1 MTSSPRI
8 QALTMLCQ
16 MDPTQLLAVRNRCV
30 EMTRL
35 PSLAVSLTLAAA
47 ADDQSLVP
55 FVSGLLLGTDQQV
68 RTWFSHY
75 VRNGA
80 KKKSET
86 LLRLRATLLRQ
97 LADLAAKMQGRQ
109 QQQHAPS
116 TGIVVQSTALL
127 RLYTALR
134 GIAGL
139 KYAT

>member
-1 MTSSPRI
+1 
-8 QALTMLCQ
+8 MLCQ

-109 QQQHAPS
+109 QQQHETWRHS
-116 TGIVVQSTALL
+116 TEEDAAAGRS
-127 RLYTALR
+127 R
-134 GIAGL
+134 GHGPEFQHCGWRDGKAGGDC
-139 KYAT
+139 

>member
-1 MTSSPRI
+1 
-8 QALTMLCQ
+8 MLCQ
-16 MDPTQLLAVRNRCV
+16 MDPTQLLVVRNKCV
-30 EMTRL
+30 ELTRL

-47 ADDQSLVP
+47 EDDGLVP

-68 RTWFSHY
+68 RTWFSQF

-86 LLRLRATLLRQ
+86 LLRFRATLLRK
-97 LADLAAKMQGRQ
+97 LADLAAKMRQ
-109 QQQHAPS
+109 KGATPS
-116 TGIVVQSTALL
+116 TGTVVQSTAVL

-139 KYAT
+139 K

>member
-1 MTSSPRI
+1 
-8 QALTMLCQ
+8 MLCQ

-97 LADLAAKMQGRQ
+97 LADLAAKMQ
-109 QQQHAPS
+109 ASTPS
-116 TGIVVQSTALL
+116 TGTVVQSTALL

-139 KYAT
+139 K

>member
-47 ADDQSLVP
+47 ANDQSLVP

-97 LADLAAKMQGRQ
+97 LADLAAKMQ
-109 QQQHAPS
+109 ASTPS
-116 TGIVVQSTALL
+116 TGTVVQSTALL

-139 KYAT
+139 K

>member
-1 MTSSPRI
+1 
-8 QALTMLCQ
+8 MLCQ

-47 ADDQSLVP
+47 ADDQALVP

-97 LADLAAKMQGRQ
+97 LADLAAKMQ
-109 QQQHAPS
+109 ASTPS
-116 TGIVVQSTALL
+116 TGTVVQSTALL

-139 KYAT
+139 K

>member
-1 MTSSPRI
+1 
-8 QALTMLCQ
+8 MLCQ

-35 PSLAVSLTLAAA
+35 PSLAVSLTLAVA
-47 ADDQSLVP
+47 ADDQALVP

-86 LLRLRATLLRQ
+86 LLQLRATLLRQ
-97 LADLAAKMQGRQ
+97 LADLAAKMQ
-109 QQQHAPS
+109 ASTPS
-116 TGIVVQSTALL
+116 TGTVVQSTALL

-139 KYAT
+139 K

>member
-1 MTSSPRI
+1 
-8 QALTMLCQ
+8 MLCQ

-97 LADLAAKMQGRQ
+97 LADLAAKMQ
-109 QQQHAPS
+109 APTPS
-116 TGIVVQSTALL
+116 TGTVVQSTALL

-139 KYAT
+139 K